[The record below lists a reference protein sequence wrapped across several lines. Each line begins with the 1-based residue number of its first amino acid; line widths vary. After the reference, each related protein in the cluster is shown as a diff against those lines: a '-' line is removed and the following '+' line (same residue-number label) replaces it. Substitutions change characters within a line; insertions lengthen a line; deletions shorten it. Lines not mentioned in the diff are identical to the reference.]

1 MKRVQ
6 QGFTLIELMI
16 VVAIIAILASVA
28 MPTYQTYTVRAQV
41 AEGLNLSGPLQSAVA
56 EYYNDYGA
64 YPADNT
70 AAGVLPA
77 ANYTGKYVAG
87 VSVAGAVI
95 SIEYGNDAHAQ
106 INGETVTLTA
116 VNALGSMNWDCASG
130 GTIPDTLLPQV
141 CR

>member
-1 MKRVQ
+1 MKKLQ

-16 VVAIIAILASVA
+16 VMAIIGILASVA
-28 MPTYQTYTVRAQV
+28 MPTYQSYAVRAQV
-41 AEGLNLSGPLQSAVA
+41 SEGLNLTGPLQSAVA

-64 YPADNT
+64 YPTDNND
-70 AAGVLPA
+70 AGVDA
-77 ANYTGKYVAG
+77 ANNYAGKYVDG
-87 VSVAGAVI
+87 I
-95 SIEYGNDAHAQ
+95 SINGATISIQYGNSAHAQ

-116 VNALGSMNWDCASG
+116 VPDLGSLNWDCASG

>member
-1 MKRVQ
+1 MKKLQ

-16 VVAIIAILASVA
+16 VMAIIGILASVA
-28 MPTYQTYTVRAQV
+28 MPTYQSYAVRAQV
-41 AEGLNLSGPLQSAVA
+41 SEGLNLTGPLQSAVA

-64 YPADNT
+64 YPADNSD
-70 AAGVLPA
+70 AGVEA
-77 ANYTGKYVAG
+77 ANNYSGKYVDG
-87 VSVAGAVI
+87 I
-95 SIEYGNDAHAQ
+95 SINGATISIQYGNAAHAQ

-116 VNALGSMNWDCASG
+116 VPDLGSFNWDCASG